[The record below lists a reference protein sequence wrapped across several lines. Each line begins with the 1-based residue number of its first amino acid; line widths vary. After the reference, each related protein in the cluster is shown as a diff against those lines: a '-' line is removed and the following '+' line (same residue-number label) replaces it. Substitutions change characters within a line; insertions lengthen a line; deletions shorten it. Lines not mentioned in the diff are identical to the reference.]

1 MKLPEA
7 PLSTFPPISSSIHC
21 QWSRGEVANLHCHQH
36 CSHAS
41 FQWNVCK
48 SNDQPSSS
56 PSPMVTGHWQ
66 ANVRSAICRFHSSVK
81 FMLPFQFS
89 CQILLTAAHWDKYR
103 YRLENKYLISF
114 GTLSLVFNS
123 SWFPLYPANFFK
135 LQLWCLRLSYSEA
148 WAPWVPWWDKYR
160 EYWCNCANTGFPNDV
175 YEISAF
181 PGCS

>member
-1 MKLPEA
+1 MFLFNSKNCNSHIQGSLHPIQSSNKAGYVALGSYQDTPWTLKMKLPEA
-7 PLSTFPPISSSIHC
+7 PLPTFSPISSSIHC
-21 QWSRGEVANLHCHQH
+21 QWSRGELANFHCHQN

-56 PSPMVTGHWQ
+56 PSSMVTGHWQ
-66 ANVRSAICRFHSSVK
+66 PNVRSAICRFHSSVK

-114 GTLSLVFNS
+114 GTLSLVFN
-123 SWFPLYPANFFK
+123 
-135 LQLWCLRLSYSEA
+135 
-148 WAPWVPWWDKYR
+148 
-160 EYWCNCANTGFPNDV
+160 
-175 YEISAF
+175 
-181 PGCS
+181 